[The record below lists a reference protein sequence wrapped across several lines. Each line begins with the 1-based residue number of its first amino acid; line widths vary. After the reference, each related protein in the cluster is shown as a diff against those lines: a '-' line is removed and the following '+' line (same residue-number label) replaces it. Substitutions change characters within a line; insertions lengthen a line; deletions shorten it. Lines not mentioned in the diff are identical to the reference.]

1 VKGWALGASL
11 SLSPLSY
18 RTGTPNPSQPGSQ
31 PQGPGDVTS
40 VARASPLVA
49 SVAPPRR
56 WNARRDASIRAP
68 CDSPAHPPARQ
79 GDKKGR
85 PPAADSDKRRARKQ
99 IRSTQARRYIT
110 SHHIT
115 SHLISSHVS
124 SSSLTQSL
132 THSLSHSLTHSLSLT
147 YLLIAGGR
155 RGSLTQTLLAQRRLG
170 RYWGGYWDAI
180 AYCCCSP
187 DTTTVT
193 YSLPSCLRTSA
204 VPLSTH
210 RSLLCSALLCS
221 TRSESLAARPR
232 ESGLP
237 RCEPSWPTRDVPPL
251 GARYAAFRDVDD
263 QTPAARRPGY
273 GV

>member
-1 VKGWALGASL
+1 
-11 SLSPLSY
+11 
-18 RTGTPNPSQPGSQ
+18 
-31 PQGPGDVTS
+31 
-40 VARASPLVA
+40 
-49 SVAPPRR
+49 VAPPRR

-68 CDSPAHPPARQ
+68 CDPPAHPPTRQ
-79 GDKKGR
+79 PGRVIKKAAR
-85 PPAADSDKRRARKQ
+85 PPAADSDERRARKQ

-110 SHHIT
+110 SHHVS
-115 SHLISSHVS
+115 SHLISCLLVFTHSV
-124 SSSLTQSL
+124 